1 MDEHINVTTK
11 SLTLFEKII
20 NFKSFMLFLAL
31 ALFLDICSL
40 LLFKNN
46 FLITFINF
54 DIEYKAIYYFI
65 FLLLFGF
72 LMAVCCPSLRIL
84 TEFGISFFY
93 KNNDDE
99 DYFNSKDYKYI
110 DSLKQQANKNK
121 DIYLLSLVEKEESIN
136 KEIKQ
141 ELNIYFA
148 VGVFSLFD
156 IAMDNSLLNYVYLL
170 MQGTTGIFFLIYSL
184 LFLIFFVTIGMHFW
198 ISIKPSQLE
207 KIYLPNYDE

>member
-1 MDEHINVTTK
+1 MDEHINITTK

-84 TEFGISFFY
+84 AEFVISFFY

-99 DYFNSKDYKYI
+99 DYFNSKDYRYI

-121 DIYLLSLVEKEESIN
+121 DTYLLSLVEKEESIN

-141 ELNIYFA
+141 ELNIYFS
-148 VGVFSLFD
+148 VGVFFFFD
-156 IAMDNSLLNYVYLL
+156 IAMDNSLLNYIYQL
-170 MQGTTGIFFLIYSL
+170 MQGTTGILFFIYSL
-184 LFLIFFVTIGMHFW
+184 LFLIFFVAIGMYFW

-207 KIYLPNYDE
+207 KMYLPNYDE